1 MTDNAETKSAKV
13 TETGTKSTGT
23 TETEAAETAETKS
36 AGAAEAET
44 AETAEAET
52 TEPAEGKSAAA
63 SESAEPKKPFA
74 GKKLLL
80 RACAFVVL
88 AAIVFLYVNA
98 VFTIPNSD
106 PNRRIFNAFY
116 AQKEN
121 TIDVVYLGTSATNR
135 YFIGPLAYEESGL
148 AEFDLAAMGLPLIFV
163 QNLIE
168 EVEKTQDPELYIIE
182 LRGILKSSDDV
193 TDAHIR
199 RITDSM
205 KASSNKYEMIKM
217 ALDYVNADDDAD
229 SDGADSGAGTDSSAD
244 ADTGKDTVES
254 SADKGDSADSTAS
267 DTDSSADNTASDTG
281 QTLMTGGSIDDGLL
295 DYYVPIIK
303 YHDRITA
310 GNLTPKDFLLWRSKN
325 QTKGYVTGPNTLTCA
340 PQSEPV
346 YSDETGELNADAEE
360 TLTKLLDY
368 CDSLDDDKQV
378 LFVLS
383 PYSMKSGQAEVFNA
397 AAEMVQSRGYDV
409 LNCNQK
415 EITEEI
421 GLDWEKDFYN
431 SKHVNYLGAEKYTKY
446 LNNYLSE
453 HYDLPDRRGDSKYRS
468 WEKAYECYEEF
479 VSQGIQ
485 TWK

>member
-44 AETAEAET
+44 

-63 SESAEPKKPFA
+63 PESAEPKKPFA

-229 SDGADSGAGTDSSAD
+229 SDGADSGAGT
-244 ADTGKDTVES
+244 
-254 SADKGDSADSTAS
+254 DSTAS